1 MTHNSSPAFAVNFF
15 WKDSA
20 LRGRIALPVI
30 ENVPPKMRDMASETL
45 ALPDG
50 EAAALYSTSFKIH
63 NS

>member
-1 MTHNSSPAFAVNFF
+1 MTHNSPLAFAVNFF

-30 ENVPPKMRDMASETL
+30 ENVPRKMRDMASETL
-45 ALPDG
+45 AHPDG